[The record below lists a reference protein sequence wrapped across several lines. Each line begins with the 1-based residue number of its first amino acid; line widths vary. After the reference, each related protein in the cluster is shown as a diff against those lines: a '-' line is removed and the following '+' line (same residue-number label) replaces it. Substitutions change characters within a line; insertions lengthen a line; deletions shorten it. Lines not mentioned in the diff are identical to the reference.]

1 MSDGI
6 ILRDEVRSSQ
16 PAGDQLMRGLIFI
29 RANTMN
35 MIRLQL
41 AMERG
46 DRRLALQT
54 IDELVELDSKI
65 RDLVE
70 AGAAGAEISQM
81 QREVDQQRL
90 TLSLEKLALAAGV
103 RSRGP
108 DRTWSEPARRGPA
121 IDFSRDRSAA
131 IGSVAIDPDV
141 TDPDV
146 IDHAQG
152 PASRVTEAGVE
163 AVKRRTLRTLG
174 VAGLLIVLCAMIL
187 GAIIQ
192 ADAAPLV
199 ADWLSEGFA
208 SWPM

>member
-6 ILRDEVRSSQ
+6 ILRDEVRSSH
-16 PAGDQLMRGLIFI
+16 PADDQLMRGLTFI

-108 DRTWSEPARRGPA
+108 DRTWSEPARRGPVT
-121 IDFSRDRSAA
+121 DFSRDRFAA
-131 IGSVAIDPDV
+131 IDAVAIDPDV
-141 TDPDV
+141 TDPEV
-146 IDHAQG
+146 TDHAQG
-152 PASRVTEAGVE
+152 PASRVNEAG
-163 AVKRRTLRTLG
+163 AGPSKRRPMRMLG
-174 VAGLLIVLCAMIL
+174 IAGLLIVLCAMIL

-192 ADAAPLV
+192 GDAAPLV
-199 ADWLSEGFA
+199 ADWLSKGYA